1 MKKNQIDSEKQARQE
16 IESELKN
23 KLMVALVENVRT
35 GHEIKYF

>member
-1 MKKNQIDSEKQARQE
+1 MKKKKKNSENKARQE